1 MPPRKPPILQLED
14 VQLTFRARHGT
25 LRALNGASLTIQEG
39 EAVGLVGESGSGKTT
54 LARAVLGLNPERN
67 SQIEAGRILIAG
79 RDVTH
84 LSQAAWENERGH
96 PVAMVFQDPLS
107 FLNPIMRI
115 GRQIAESIE
124 RHAPQRSVG
133 ERVGEL
139 LDLVKLPPS
148 LSRAY
153 PHELSGGM
161 RQRALLAV
169 ALACE
174 PRLLIADEPTTALD
188 VTTQAEIL
196 ALLRSLREKLG
207 MAMLLITHDL
217 GIVSSACERLYV
229 IYAGRVL
236 EWGRT
241 QDVFA
246 APAHPYT
253 AGLFH
258 AARTARDAQG
268 RFATI
273 GGEPPDLGELPQG
286 CPFAPRCPK
295 AMPECVRAMP
305 DVSILGDD
313 TRHAVRCWLYPQ
325 PGPNGFAADRADVR

>member
-1 MPPRKPPILQLED
+1 
-14 VQLTFRARHGT
+14 
-25 LRALNGASLTIQEG
+25 
-39 EAVGLVGESGSGKTT
+39 
-54 LARAVLGLNPERN
+54 
-67 SQIEAGRILIAG
+67 
-79 RDVTH
+79 
-84 LSQAAWENERGH
+84 
-96 PVAMVFQDPLS
+96 MVFQDPLS

-124 RHAPQRSVG
+124 RHTPERPVG

-139 LDLVKLPPS
+139 LELVRLPAS

-196 ALLRSLREKLG
+196 ALLRDLREKLG

-217 GIVSSACERLYV
+217 GIVASACERLYV
-229 IYAGRVL
+229 IYAGRVV

-241 QDVFA
+241 KEVFA
-246 APAHPYT
+246 EPAHPYT
-253 AGLFH
+253 VGLFH
-258 AARTARDAQG
+258 AARADRDAQG

-273 GGEPPDLGELPQG
+273 GGEPPDLGESAQG

-295 AMPECVRAMP
+295 ALPECVRSMP
-305 DVSILGDD
+305 DASVLGEGAS
-313 TRHAVRCWLYPQ
+313 HAVRCWLYPQ
-325 PGPNGFAADRADVR
+325 AQDATAAADRAGGG

>member
-1 MPPRKPPILQLED
+1 MQQTKPPILQLDD
-14 VQLTFRARHGT
+14 VRLTFRTRAGT
-25 LRALNGASLTIQEG
+25 VRALNGASLTVHEG
-39 EAVGLVGESGSGKTT
+39 EAVGLVGESGSGKST
-54 LARAVLGLNPERN
+54 LARAVLGLNPER
-67 SQIEAGRILIAG
+67 SSRIEAGRILIAG
-79 RDVTH
+79 RDVTR
-84 LSQAAWENERGH
+84 LSQAEWEGARGH

-124 RHAPQRSVG
+124 CHAPDRRVE

-139 LDLVKLPPS
+139 LELVKLPSS
-148 LSRAY
+148 LARAY

-196 ALLRSLREKLG
+196 ALLRDLREKLG

-217 GIVSSACERLYV
+217 GIVASACERLYV

-236 EWGRT
+236 EWGRA
-241 QDVFA
+241 QDVFG

-253 AGLFH
+253 VGLFH
-258 AARTARDAQG
+258 AARADRDAQG

-273 GGEPPDLGELPQG
+273 GGEPPDLGETAQG

-295 AMPECVRAMP
+295 AMAECARAMP
-305 DVSILGDD
+305 HASVLADGE
-313 TRHAVRCWLYPQ
+313 THAVRCWLYP
-325 PGPNGFAADRADVR
+325 PTRESETAVERLGEA

>member
-1 MPPRKPPILQLED
+1 MSRTKPPILQIED
-14 VQLTFRARHGT
+14 VRLTFRTRDT
-25 LRALNGASLTIQEG
+25 VVRALNGASLVIQEG
-39 EAVGLVGESGSGKTT
+39 EAVGLVGESGSGKST
-54 LARAVLGLNPERN
+54 LARAVLGLNPER
-67 SQIEAGRILIAG
+67 SSKIEAGRILIAG
-79 RDVTH
+79 RDVTR
-84 LSQAAWENERGH
+84 LSQAEWEHERGH

-124 RHAPQRSVG
+124 RHTPKRPVG

-139 LDLVKLPPS
+139 LELVRLPAS

-196 ALLRSLREKLG
+196 ALLRDLREKLG

-217 GIVSSACERLYV
+217 GIVASACERLYV
-229 IYAGRVL
+229 IYAGRVV

-241 QDVFA
+241 KEVFA
-246 APAHPYT
+246 EPAHPYT
-253 AGLFH
+253 VGLFH
-258 AARTARDAQG
+258 AARADRDAQG

-273 GGEPPDLGELPQG
+273 GGEPPDLGESAQG

-295 AMPECVRAMP
+295 ALPECVRSMP
-305 DVSILGDD
+305 DASVLGEGAS
-313 TRHAVRCWLYPQ
+313 HAVRCWLYPQ
-325 PGPNGFAADRADVR
+325 AQDATAAADRAGGG

>member
-1 MPPRKPPILQLED
+1 MNPPILRIED
-14 VQLTFRARHGT
+14 VRLTFRTRAGAFH
-25 LRALNGASLTIQEG
+25 ALNGASLTIHEG
-39 EAVGLVGESGSGKTT
+39 EAVGLVGESGSGKST
-54 LARAVLGLNPERN
+54 LARAVLGLSPERT
-67 SQIEAGRILIAG
+67 SRIEAGRILIAG
-79 RDVTH
+79 RDVTR
-84 LSQAAWENERGH
+84 LSPREWEGERGH

-124 RHAPQRSVG
+124 RHRPQRRVA

-139 LDLVKLPPS
+139 LELVKLPTS
-148 LSRAY
+148 LAGAY

-188 VTTQAEIL
+188 VTTQSEIL
-196 ALLRSLREKLG
+196 ALLRDLREKLG

-217 GIVSSACERLYV
+217 GIVASACERLYV

-241 QDVFA
+241 RDVFA

-253 AGLFH
+253 IGLFH
-258 AARTARDAQG
+258 AARADRDDKG

-273 GGEPPDLGELPQG
+273 GGEPPDLGEAAQG
-286 CPFAPRCPK
+286 CPFTPRCPK
-295 AMPECVRAMP
+295 AMAQCVRSMP
-305 DVSILGDD
+305 EATVLDEDS
-313 TRHAVRCWLYPQ
+313 HAVRCWLYPQ
-325 PGPNGFAADRADVR
+325 PGDALRLPNT

>member
-1 MPPRKPPILQLED
+1 MK
-14 VQLTFRARHGT
+14 AR
-25 LRALNGASLTIQEG
+25 R
-39 EAVGLVGESGSGKTT
+39 VGLVGESGSGKST
-54 LARAVLGLNPERN
+54 LARAVLGLNPERR
-67 SQIEAGRILIAG
+67 SRIEAGRILIAD
-79 RDVTH
+79 RDVTR
-84 LSQAAWENERGH
+84 LSQAEWEGERGH

-115 GRQIAESIE
+115 GRQIAESVE
-124 RHAPQRSVG
+124 RHTPERPLT
-133 ERVGEL
+133 ERVREL
-139 LDLVKLPPS
+139 LELVKLPSS
-148 LSRAY
+148 LARAY

-196 ALLRSLREKLG
+196 ALLRDLRVRLG

-217 GIVSSACERLYV
+217 GIVASACERLYV

-241 QDVFA
+241 RDVFA
-246 APAHPYT
+246 EPAHPYT
-253 AGLFH
+253 VGLFH
-258 AARTARDAQG
+258 ARADRDAQG
-268 RFATI
+268 RFTMI
-273 GGEPPDLGELPQG
+273 GGEPPDLGELAQG

-295 AMPECVRAMP
+295 AMAECVRSMP
-305 DVSILGDD
+305 DPTMLRGCAS
-313 TRHAVRCWLYPQ
+313 HAVRCWLYPSTDH
-325 PGPNGFAADRADVR
+325 GAAAPIEAGS

>member
-1 MPPRKPPILQLED
+1 MSREAPPILRLQD
-14 VQLTFRARHGT
+14 VSLTFRTRAGAV
-25 LRALNGASLTIQEG
+25 RALNGASLAVHEG
-39 EAVGLVGESGSGKTT
+39 EAIGLVGESGSGKST
-54 LARAVLGLNPERN
+54 LARAVLGLNPER
-67 SQIEAGRILIAG
+67 SSRIEAGRILIAG
-79 RDVTH
+79 RDVTR
-84 LSQAAWENERGH
+84 LSQAEWEGARGH

-124 RHAPQRSVG
+124 RHAPDRRVE

-139 LDLVKLPPS
+139 LALVKLPPS
-148 LSRAY
+148 LARAY

-196 ALLRSLREKLG
+196 ALLRDLREQLG

-236 EWGRT
+236 EWGRS
-241 QDVFA
+241 QDVFG

-253 AGLFH
+253 VGLFQ
-258 AARTARDAQG
+258 AARADRDAQG

-273 GGEPPDLGELPQG
+273 GGEPPDLGETAKG
-286 CPFAPRCPK
+286 CPFAPRCPS
-295 AMPECVRAMP
+295 AMAECIQSMP
-305 DVSILGDD
+305 GVTVVGEAGS
-313 TRHAVRCWLYPQ
+313 HAVRCWLYPPAQ
-325 PGPNGFAADRADVR
+325 DAAATAGHVFGS

>member
-1 MPPRKPPILQLED
+1 MSPTKPPILQIED
-14 VQLTFRARHGT
+14 VRLTFRTREGAI
-25 LRALNGASLTIQEG
+25 RALNGASLTIHEG
-39 EAVGLVGESGSGKTT
+39 EAVGLVGESGSGKST
-54 LARAVLGLNPERN
+54 LARAVLGLNPER
-67 SQIEAGRILIAG
+67 SSRIEAGRILMAG
-79 RDVTH
+79 RDVTW
-84 LSQAAWENERGH
+84 LSQGEWEGERGH

-124 RHAPQRSVG
+124 RHAPQRRVA

-139 LDLVKLPPS
+139 LELVKLPSS
-148 LSRAY
+148 LARAY

-174 PRLLIADEPTTALD
+174 PRLLVADEPTTALD

-196 ALLRSLREKLG
+196 ALLRDLRERLG

-217 GIVSSACERLYV
+217 GIVASACERLYV

-241 QDVFA
+241 QNVFA

-253 AGLFH
+253 VGLFH
-258 AARTARDAQG
+258 AARADRDAKG

-273 GGEPPDLGELPQG
+273 GGEPPDLGEPAQG

-295 AMPECVRAMP
+295 AMTECVRSMP
-305 DVSILGDD
+305 DATVLDQGES
-313 TRHAVRCWLYPQ
+313 HAVRCWLYPQ
-325 PGPNGFAADRADVR
+325 PGDAASASGRVVGG